1 MAHNIWKSDI
11 NHFPPSSGKVFLNTI
26 EYMDSV
32 HEEWT
37 TMLPN
42 LSSED
47 NGDGGAPTESADE
60 EEEEAPV
67 AVEVN
72 QEEEEEEKQNGVA
85 EEAPTLDSP
94 IAAES
99 PCGN

>member
-1 MAHNIWKSDI
+1 
-11 NHFPPSSGKVFLNTI
+11 
-26 EYMDSV
+26 MDSV

-42 LSSED
+42 LSSEE
-47 NGDGGAPTESADE
+47 NGDGGAPAEPAE
-60 EEEEAPV
+60 EGEKEAV

-72 QEEEEEEKQNGVA
+72 QEEEEEEEKQNGVA
-85 EEAPTLDSP
+85 EEEAPTLDSP
-94 IAAES
+94 TAAES